1 MNSSKYSIFIFL
13 ICFCFTNTK
22 VQAQSLNQGTIGE
35 QFDFVISK
43 SNNFSERG
51 QNYEVINLQTLLE
64 LKAHALDSIKTMQTK
79 LENAK
84 SEVSPLQQQI
94 TTLKTNLSE
103 SQNALALIKE
113 QKDDMNLLGMQMSK
127 ASYSLLMWSVIA
139 VLFALLLFFIYRFK
153 NSNAVTITTKES
165 LENLENEFKEH
176 RTFALE
182 REQKV
187 MRQLQDERNK
197 HKGM

>member
-64 LKAHALDSIKTMQTK
+64 LKAHALDSIKTMHTK

>member
-13 ICFCFTNTK
+13 ICFCFANTK

-35 QFDFVISK
+35 QFDFVVSK

-51 QNYEVINLQTLLE
+51 RNYEVINLQTLLE
-64 LKAHALDSIKTMQTK
+64 LKTNALDSIKTMQTK

-127 ASYSLLMWSVIA
+127 AS
-139 VLFALLLFFIYRFK
+139 
-153 NSNAVTITTKES
+153 
-165 LENLENEFKEH
+165 
-176 RTFALE
+176 
-182 REQKV
+182 
-187 MRQLQDERNK
+187 
-197 HKGM
+197 

>member
-64 LKAHALDSIKTMQTK
+64 LKAHALDSIKTMHTK

-176 RTFALE
+176 RAFALE

>member
-13 ICFCFTNTK
+13 VCFYFANAK

-35 QFDFVISK
+35 QFDFVINK

-64 LKAHALDSIKTMQTK
+64 LKAHALDSIKMMHNK

-84 SEVSPLQQQI
+84 NEVSPLHQQI
-94 TTLKTNLSE
+94 TTLKTNLSD

-127 ASYSLLMWSVIA
+127 ASYSLVMWSVIA
-139 VLFALLLFFIYRFK
+139 VLLVLLLFFIYRFK
-153 NSNAVTITTKES
+153 NSNAVTITTRES

-197 HKGM
+197 HKGI